1 MDDLDLKKVIGAKSI
16 TPLVRLGLLEPDSVS
31 PRRLTVSA
39 RGRATWD
46 HFLEAG
52 GQFPE
57 DDVPPMTAP
66 ADPGTVH

>member
-1 MDDLDLKKVIGAKSI
+1 M
-16 TPLVRLGLLEPDSVS
+16 
-31 PRRLTVSA
+31 VSA

-46 HFLEAG
+46 HFLQAG